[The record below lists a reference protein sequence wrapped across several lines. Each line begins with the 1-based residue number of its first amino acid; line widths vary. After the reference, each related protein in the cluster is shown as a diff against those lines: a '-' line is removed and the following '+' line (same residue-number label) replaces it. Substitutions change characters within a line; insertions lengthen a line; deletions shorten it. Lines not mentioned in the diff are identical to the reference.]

1 MGLFSDGSKGESPA
15 IREIVDAAR
24 KRLKENPAD
33 AGAVLKLADAL
44 AGSGRKDEAVRL
56 LNRYGPIVQSRGR
69 LEEAIAIYKKAA
81 QLDPDCSLTSSTYL
95 SHLQLKKIVDAEKES
110 LAVAPP
116 PAVPPPSGSFS
127 RPGPD
132 PVPPASGSFVLPTAA
147 SGPPPSGSFERPVP
161 PAGPPPSGSFERPR
175 TTAAP
180 PPSGSF
186 PLPDAAPPGP
196 SAWSQKKD
204 AVHGAQAGIPLLR
217 DIPPLLIDLVLQKI
231 NLVTLAP
238 GEELFREGAEGSSV
252 FFVVQGALD
261 VTARNDAGANVLLRT
276 ARDGEV
282 ISEASFLT
290 GLPRYSTVTA
300 REPSNL
306 LELDHNALTPIARKH
321 RPLAD
326 ALNRLYEERVLTT
339 ALARSRVF
347 GVLPDVERREL
358 ARALRTASVPAGTA
372 VVRQGVPARGAYV
385 VKRGAFRVTFRS
397 GDREVAVA
405 LLRPHEL
412 FGDLAETAGEAQA
425 ETVTSVMESELLC
438 LDTAELAAL
447 RARSPQ
453 LSAALEALRLDHA
466 ERCVAALRA
475 ARR

>member
-15 IREIVDAAR
+15 IREIVEAAR

-132 PVPPASGSFVLPTAA
+132 PVPPASGSFVLPKAA
-147 SGPPPSGSFERPVP
+147 SGPPPSGSFERP
-161 PAGPPPSGSFERPR
+161 PA
-175 TTAAP
+175 TAAP
-180 PPSGSF
+180 PPIGSF
-186 PLPDAAPPGP
+186 PLPDQAPPAP
-196 SAWSQKKD
+196 SAWSQKKES
-204 AVHGAQAGIPLLR
+204 VHGARAGIPLLR

-231 NLVTLAP
+231 NLVTLAA
-238 GEELFREGAEGSSV
+238 GEELFREGAEGNSV

-261 VTARNDAGANVLLRT
+261 VTAFNDAGARVLLRT

-282 ISEASFLT
+282 IGEASFLT

-306 LELDHNALTPIARKH
+306 LELDHNALAPIARKQ
-321 RPLAD
+321 RALAD
-326 ALNRLYEERVLTT
+326 ALNHLYAERVLTT

-347 GVLPDVERREL
+347 GVLPDAERREL
-358 ARALRTASVPAGTA
+358 ARALRTVSVPAGTA
-372 VVRQGVPARGAYV
+372 VVRQGVLARGAYV
-385 VKRGAFRVTFRS
+385 VKRGAFRVTFHS

-412 FGDLAETAGEAQA
+412 FGDLAETAGQAQA